1 MDIVALFAEPIT
13 LTVEDLGLIDA
24 SLWGF
29 KLPERWT
36 PTLLLSYT
44 AYIKARMNW
53 DGLVVDE
60 TWETPEG
67 VTYHTNDKEILKFL
81 EKTERELSFY
91 MEIYEIHI
99 SLKEEDLVD
108 KCHIVSQDIKNKVK
122 TEGTLVDVLIH
133 LGCPNTKGVE

>member
-1 MDIVALFAEPIT
+1 MDTVALFAEPIT

-24 SLWGF
+24 TLWGF
-29 KLPERWT
+29 KLPESWT
-36 PTLLLSYT
+36 PTLLFSYT
-44 AYIKARMNW
+44 AYIQARMNW

-81 EKTERELSFY
+81 GKTERELSLY
-91 MEIYEIHI
+91 VEIYEIPI

-108 KCHIVSQDIKNKVK
+108 RCHIVSPDIKNKVK

-133 LGCPNTKGVE
+133 LGCHNSKVGL